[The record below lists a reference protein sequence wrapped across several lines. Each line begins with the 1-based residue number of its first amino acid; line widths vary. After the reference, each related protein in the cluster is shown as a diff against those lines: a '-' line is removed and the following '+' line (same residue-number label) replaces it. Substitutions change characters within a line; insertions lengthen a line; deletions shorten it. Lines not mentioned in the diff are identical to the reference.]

1 MSSFKKEEAFIIEFI
16 REVTKSDLNVKLYK
30 DMFKDMSDKDFTDL
44 MIRFRDGDILNIIVD
59 SDQSKNKITVENNL
73 KIAKKYG
80 RPMFQ
85 HVTTVGDKDMPST
98 VSLHK
103 NFLQIM
109 PFRRTK
115 QTIEKGISVSTDSKH
130 VDLLTGQ
137 PSGVSASAKISNPE
151 TQILIGMGLSDT
163 ATELNVDRSD
173 SQRSNI
179 LISGI
184 KKYGDIPDE
193 VVDKYGEQTRTSQ
206 TLKAYLA
213 GMHMKMD
220 L

>member
-1 MSSFKKEEAFIIEFI
+1 MSSFKKEESFILEFI
-16 REVTKSDLNVKLYK
+16 KEVTKSDLNVNLYK
-30 DMFKDMSDKDFTDL
+30 DLFKEMSDKDFTE
-44 MIRFRDGDILNIIVD
+44 MMVKFRDGDILNIIVD
-59 SDQSKNKITVENNL
+59 SDASKNNISVENNL
-73 KIAKKYG
+73 NIAKKYK

-85 HVTTVGDKDMPST
+85 HVVTHGNDKIPST
-98 VSLHK
+98 TSLHK
-103 NFLQIM
+103 HYLQII

-115 QTIEKGISVSTDSKH
+115 QTVEKGVSISVDSKH
-130 VDLLTGQ
+130 VDILTGQ

-151 TQILIGMGLSDT
+151 TQILIGMGLERT

-193 VVDKYGEQTRTSQ
+193 IVDKYGEQTRTSQ

-213 GMHMKMD
+213 GMHLTMN